1 MRAVVRD
8 WQPKNRITTPLA
20 GTPSYVNSG
29 IIKAVMKSDEK
40 ISVAQIDYQEFD
52 EENFQ
57 YVISPYWEI
66 IDGLPASVFQ
76 GIPGIDMDLRLEKY
90 YRVNYIPTF
99 ITERTPSEN
108 REDLWELLETVG
120 LDYYDRF
127 EWLIR
132 TTMRA
137 ANDNLIVE
145 RRRKSQVTEQFTAGK
160 WSALQYGD
168 CVIVDSL
175 ESIADT
181 NAGYSDVIFKALTT
195 GVDIL
200 NQRGE
205 VLVDIN
211 TRAAMVPIVVTQRI
225 IAHREY
231 KVNRKDGIEKAKKEG
246 KYTGRKPIE
255 VDETVLKQVNEELK
269 AGLITVEEA
278 MKRVKISSKSTF
290 YRKVRAL
297 ERLCAYEKRITECN
311 CGGST
316 NIDSHIK

>member
-29 IIKAVMKSDEK
+29 IIKAVMKSGEK

-76 GIPGIDMDLRLEKY
+76 GIPGIDMDLRLERY

-99 ITERTPSEN
+99 IAERTPSEN
-108 REDLWELLETVG
+108 REDLWEILESVG

-127 EWLIR
+127 EWLLR

-145 RRRKSQVTEQFTAGK
+145 RRRVSQVVEEFTTGML
-160 WSALQYGD
+160 SALQYGD
-168 CVIVDSL
+168 KIVVDSM
-175 ESIADT
+175 EEIADT
-181 NAGYSDVIFKALTT
+181 AAGFTDGIFTVVT
-195 GVDIL
+195 NGVDIIS
-200 NQRGE
+200 QSGQI
-205 VLVDIN
+205 LVDAM
-211 TRAAMVPIVVTQRI
+211 TRAAMVPIVVTQRMI
-225 IAHREY
+225 TRREHAA
-231 KVNRKDGIEKAKKEG
+231 NRRDGIEQAKKNG
-246 KYTGRKPIE
+246 KYTGRKPID
-255 VDETVLKQVNEELK
+255 VDEKVLRQVNQELK
-269 AGLITVEEA
+269 DGLITVEEA
-278 MKRVKISSKSTF
+278 MRRTKISSKSTF
-290 YRKVRAL
+290 YTKIKAL
-297 ERLCAYEKRITECN
+297 NYV
-311 CGGST
+311 
-316 NIDSHIK
+316 

>member
-8 WQPKNRITTPLA
+8 WQPRNRITTPLA

-29 IIKAVMKSDEK
+29 IIKAVMKNGEK

-66 IDGLPASVFQ
+66 VDGLPASVFQ
-76 GIPGIDMDLRLEKY
+76 GIPGIDMDLRLEAY

-99 ITERTPSEN
+99 IAERTPSEN
-108 REDLWELLETVG
+108 REDLWEILESVG

-132 TTMRA
+132 TPMRA

-145 RRRKSQVTEQFTAGK
+145 RRRTEQVIEKYTTGIL
-160 WSALQYGD
+160 STLQYGD
-168 CVIVDSL
+168 KVIVDSM
-175 ESIADT
+175 EAIADT
-181 NAGYSDVIFKALTT
+181 TAGFADEIFTVITN
-195 GVDIL
+195 GVDIISESG
-200 NQRGE
+200 QM
-205 VLVDIN
+205 LVDIT
-211 TRAAMVPIVVTQRI
+211 TRSSMVPII
-225 IAHREY
+225 IAQKIIAQREY
-231 KVNRKDGIEKAKKEG
+231 AKNRRSGIEQAKKQG

-255 VDETVLKQVNEELK
+255 VDEKVLRQVNQELK
-269 AGLITVEEA
+269 AGLISVEEA
-278 MKRVKISSKSTF
+278 MKRTKIGSKSTF

-297 ERLCAYEKRITECN
+297 
-311 CGGST
+311 
-316 NIDSHIK
+316 D

>member
-8 WQPKNRITTPLA
+8 WQPRNRITTPFA

-29 IIKAVMKSDEK
+29 IIKAVMKSGEK

-76 GIPGIDMDLRLEKY
+76 GIPGIDMDLRLERY

-99 ITERTPSEN
+99 IAERTPSEN
-108 REDLWELLETVG
+108 REDLWEILESVG

-127 EWLIR
+127 EWLLR

-145 RRRKSQVTEQFTAGK
+145 RRRMSQVVEEFTTGML
-160 WSALQYGD
+160 SALQYGD
-168 CVIVDSL
+168 KIVVDSM
-175 ESIADT
+175 EAIADT
-181 NAGYSDVIFKALTT
+181 SAGFTDGIFTVVT
-195 GVDIL
+195 NGVDIIS
-200 NQRGE
+200 QSGQI
-205 VLVDIN
+205 LVDAMI
-211 TRAAMVPIVVTQRI
+211 RAAMVPIVVTQRMI
-225 IAHREY
+225 TRREHAA
-231 KVNRKDGIEKAKKEG
+231 NRRDGIEHAKKNG

-255 VDETVLKQVNEELK
+255 VDEKVLQQVNRELK
-269 AGLITVEEA
+269 DGMITVEEA
-278 MKRVKISSKSTF
+278 MRRTKIGSKSTF
-290 YRKVRAL
+290 YRKLRNL
-297 ERLCAYEKRITECN
+297 N
-311 CGGST
+311 
-316 NIDSHIK
+316 

>member
-8 WQPKNRITTPLA
+8 WQPRNRITTPLA

-29 IIKAVMKSDEK
+29 IIKAVMKSGEK

-99 ITERTPSEN
+99 IAERTPSEN
-108 REDLWELLETVG
+108 REDLWEILESVG

-127 EWLIR
+127 EWLLR

-145 RRRKSQVTEQFTAGK
+145 RRRMSQVVEEFTAGML
-160 WSALQYGD
+160 SGLQYGD
-168 CVIVDSL
+168 KIVLDSM
-175 ESIADT
+175 EAIADT
-181 NAGYSDVIFKALTT
+181 TAGFTDGIFTVVT
-195 GVDIL
+195 NGVDII
-200 NQRGE
+200 NQSGQ
-205 VLVDIN
+205 VLVDAM
-211 TRAAMVPIVVTQRI
+211 TRAAMVPIVVTQRMI
-225 IAHREY
+225 TRREHAA
-231 KVNRKDGIEKAKKEG
+231 NRREGIEQAKKKG

-255 VDETVLKQVNEELK
+255 VDEKVLRQVNQELK
-269 AGLITVEEA
+269 DGLITVEEA
-278 MKRVKISSKSTF
+278 MRRTKIGSKSTF
-290 YRKVRAL
+290 YRRVREL
-297 ERLCAYEKRITECN
+297 
-311 CGGST
+311 
-316 NIDSHIK
+316 D

>member
-8 WQPKNRITTPLA
+8 WQPRNRITTPLA

-29 IIKAVMKSDEK
+29 IIKAVMKNGEK

-66 IDGLPASVFQ
+66 VDGLPASVFQ
-76 GIPGIDMDLRLEKY
+76 GIPGIDMDLRLEAY

-99 ITERTPSEN
+99 IAERTPSEN
-108 REDLWELLETVG
+108 REDLWEILESVG

-145 RRRKSQVTEQFTAGK
+145 RRRTKQVVEKYTTGIL
-160 WSALQYGD
+160 SNLQYGD
-168 CVIVDSL
+168 KVIVDSM
-175 ESIADT
+175 EAIADT
-181 NAGYSDVIFKALTT
+181 TAGFADEIFTVITN
-195 GVDIL
+195 GVDIISESG
-200 NQRGE
+200 QM
-205 VLVDIN
+205 LVDIT
-211 TRAAMVPIVVTQRI
+211 TRSSMIPII
-225 IAHREY
+225 IAQKIIAQREY
-231 KVNRKDGIEKAKKEG
+231 AKNRRSGIEQAKKQG

-255 VDETVLKQVNEELK
+255 VDEKVLRQVNQELK
-269 AGLITVEEA
+269 AGLISVEEA
-278 MKRVKISSKSTF
+278 MKRTKSGSKSTF

-297 ERLCAYEKRITECN
+297 
-311 CGGST
+311 
-316 NIDSHIK
+316 D